1 MTSINFL
8 LNPLPSLPKPDRC
21 PLPTPSPTISSSPA
35 MLRSPRQKK
44 QKMAKD
50 APIFQRGKPR
60 GEVRYPP
67 HEDRGGKFSRQ
78 HHDFRIHPRG
88 NIADYP
94 RHIPYN
100 SDKKSFQERTGRE
113 SFEVFQY
120 TFQLPGE
127 EKQWTVMWDYNIGL
141 VRTTHLFKCNDYSK
155 TTPAKMLNQ
164 NPGLRDVCH
173 SITGGALA
181 AQGYWMPYEAAKAVA
196 ATFCWKIRFAL
207 TPLFGDD
214 FPDLCTH
221 PDDRARFG
229 RMVID
234 PCIVRIA
241 TEKANYYRMLE
252 LRCSPA
258 NSLRADYVLR
268 PSSAPGID
276 RDRDRDMERDRVA
289 LGRHILPKSH
299 YHHHHHHR
307 SITSTSTDT
316 SLVGYGSSP
325 EVEYYSS
332 GTEPYCV
339 SPVSPIQNSFT
350 PVNMPRSTDIYP
362 PSSSSNLLRPPHELL
377 ASLSSSAS
385 KARARKERALEM
397 TGATL
402 IPSSVPSNATS
413 ITLRGKDSTSPSP
426 PSEESDIDADAET
439 EPDAGQEHDLYF
451 ELGSSDESSI
461 SSTVSSGT
469 SDSTNL
475 SITANG
481 CGRGRSYRDDDGES
495 YRDTDEE
502 TVDYRAPKRIATDRA
517 VGWTRGRGRRVH
529 HQPHGGVEPSRRVHK
544 HTQSSSNSRL
554 MCEMTA
560 AHALISLLRD
570 TADSDVDGD
579 TDDKLGCS
587 RGLNRRIKND
597 LRNKGHLLRTSLKP
611 NPSIGLGMKR
621 RRASA

>member
-1 MTSINFL
+1 MASIQFL
-8 LNPLPSLPKPDRC
+8 LNPLPSLPSSDRC
-21 PLPTPSPTISSSPA
+21 PLPTPSPTISSSTA

-67 HEDRGGKFSRQ
+67 YEDREGKFSCQ
-78 HHDFRIHPRG
+78 HRDFRIHPLG

-164 NPGLRDVCH
+164 NPGLRDICH

-207 TPLFGDD
+207 TPLFGDN

-234 PCIVRIA
+234 PCIVQIA

-252 LRCSPA
+252 LRCPTT

-268 PSSAPGID
+268 PSSAPDID
-276 RDRDRDMERDRVA
+276 RTDRDLERDRVA
-289 LGRHILPKSH
+289 LGRHILPKTH
-299 YHHHHHHR
+299 HHHHHHR
-307 SITSTSTDT
+307 SNTSPSTNT
-316 SLVGYGSSP
+316 SLVEYGSSP
-325 EVEYYSS
+325 EVEYSS
-332 GTEPYCV
+332 SSTEPYCV
-339 SPVSPIQNSFT
+339 SPESPIRSSFT
-350 PVNMPRSTDIYP
+350 PVNTPRSTDIYP
-362 PSSSSNLLRPPHELL
+362 RYSSRNFLRSPHELL

-385 KARARKERALEM
+385 GARARKERASEII
-397 TGATL
+397 GARV
-402 IPSSVPSNATS
+402 IPSSVPSTATAIS
-413 ITLRGKDSTSPSP
+413 MKGKDSTGLSASM
-426 PSEESDIDADAET
+426 EGSDIDADAET
-439 EPDAGQEHDLYF
+439 DPGHEHDLDF
-451 ELGSSDESSI
+451 ELGSSDESST

-469 SDSTNL
+469 SSSASL
-475 SITANG
+475 SFAANG
-481 CGRGRSYRDDDGES
+481 RGRGRSYRDDDDES

-502 TVDYRAPKRIATDRA
+502 MVDYRAPKRIATVGTRDRKQ
-517 VGWTRGRGRRVH
+517 GRGRRVD
-529 HQPHGGVEPSRRVHK
+529 HQMHSDIETSRRAQK
-544 HTQSSSNSRL
+544 HAQRSANSRL

-560 AHALISLLRD
+560 AHALISLLHD
-570 TADSDVDGD
+570 TASSDVDGD
-579 TDDKLGCS
+579 IHNRLGCGRS
-587 RGLNRRIKND
+587 LDSGLKND
-597 LRNKGHLLRTSLKP
+597 IKGPFLGISLKP
-611 NPSIGLGMKR
+611 NPSIGLGQKR